1 MAGFFQDRQEE
12 GLRVPLPGVDVKPVV
27 TWGLLAANAAIWL
40 IMKAAGGSENHNVLL
55 DFGAMSKL
63 LIADGEYWRLST
75 AMFLHSG
82 LMHLLAN
89 SLLLLIVGRLVERI
103 YGHARFTIIYI
114 LAGLFGSVASYL
126 FIAIGGIGVGASGA
140 ILGVLG
146 ALVAFFMVRRDVLGE
161 MGHQNLTGFALIAAI
176 TLVIGFITPNVDNWA
191 HMGGLVMGFAL
202 GFAFAPRYQ
211 YMPEVNPSG
220 ITYGLVD
227 TNSVA
232 RRFWVL
238 PIVGV
243 VLIVGIFLG
252 NSTLPENALSHIR
265 SAESLIEQQRYD
277 EARDELDVALELA
290 FETGD
295 REALLRIAVLRV
307 SISSSR

>member
-12 GLRVPLPGVDVKPVV
+12 RLKEPLPGVDVKPIV
-27 TWGLLAANAAIWL
+27 TWGLLAANIAIWL
-40 IMKAAGGSENHNVLL
+40 IMEAAGGSENPDVLL
-55 DFGAMSKL
+55 DFGAMFGP
-63 LIADGEYWRLST
+63 LIAGGEYWRLFT
-75 AMFLHSG
+75 AMFLHVG
-82 LMHLLAN
+82 MMHLLFN
-89 SLLLLIVGRLVERI
+89 SFGLLIFGRMVERI
-103 YGHARFTIIYI
+103 YGHGRFISIYI
-114 LAGLFGSVASYL
+114 LAGLSGSVASYL
-126 FIAIGGIGVGASGA
+126 FNAISIGAGASGA
-140 ILGVLG
+140 IFGVLG
-146 ALVAFFMVRRDVLGE
+146 ALGAFFLARRDMLGD
-161 MGHQNLTGFALIAAI
+161 MGRQNLIGIAVIAAI
-176 TLVIGFITPNVDNWA
+176 NLFIGAVTPGIDNWA

-243 VLIVGIFLG
+243 VLIVGVFLG
-252 NSTLPENALSHIR
+252 NSTLPENALAHIR
-265 SAESLIEQQRYD
+265 SAESLVEQQRYD
-277 EARDELDVALELA
+277 EALDELRAARDLA

-295 REALLRIAVLRV
+295 REAVSRIAEVLA
-307 SISSSR
+307 SIPSNR